1 MFTDLVAACFG
12 MGIAH
17 TKQNRLIKQSAY
29 GKYCGHNIVMLPVGI
44 LCCQMNLSASCTKLS
59 TFLPLKCTL
68 VHRSFRNKG
77 AAKRP
82 RHPFQHA
89 ARNSKIVPRMSVHKL
104 KNGLCNAWVFVDMAK
119 KFSFF
124 MVVKL

>member
-1 MFTDLVAACFG
+1 MHRYTHVQLHLPVACTNENIAFYSVNVDSGSVYRGDLVAACFG
-12 MGIAH
+12 MCIAH

-29 GKYCGHNIVMLPVGI
+29 GKCCGHSIVMLPVGI

-77 AAKRP
+77 AS
-82 RHPFQHA
+82 PFSACSQ
-89 ARNSKIVPRMSVHKL
+89 K
-104 KNGLCNAWVFVDMAK
+104 
-119 KFSFF
+119 
-124 MVVKL
+124 